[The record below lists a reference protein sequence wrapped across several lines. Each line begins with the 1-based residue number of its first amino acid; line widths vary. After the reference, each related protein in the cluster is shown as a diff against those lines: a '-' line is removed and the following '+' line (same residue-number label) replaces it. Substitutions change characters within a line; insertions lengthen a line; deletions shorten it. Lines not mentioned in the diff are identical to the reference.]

1 MSPSAIFIRRP
12 VATTLLTLGIALAGI
27 LALRLLPVSP
37 LPQVD
42 NPTIS
47 VSVGLPGASPETMA
61 ATVAT
66 PLERALGRIAGV
78 TEMTSSSSLG
88 STNITLQ
95 FDLNRNID
103 GAARDVQAALDAAR
117 SLLPT
122 GLPSNP
128 TYRKVNPA
136 DAPVVILSMTS
147 GTLDQGQMYDA
158 ASTILAQTLA
168 QVDGVG
174 QVMVGGSSL
183 PAVRVELNPTALN
196 RYGIPTSAVRI
207 AIATTNANRPKGILD
222 GDTRHWQIAA
232 NDQANKAVDYRPII
246 VAYRNGAAVRLADVA
261 TVVDSVQ
268 DLRNAGL
275 ADGRPAV
282 LLLIRRQPGAN
293 VIETVDRVKAL
304 LPVLQASIPQSINLQ
319 IASDSTTT
327 IRASLREVE
336 RTLLISISLVI
347 MVVFLFLRRWR
358 AATIPAVAV
367 PVSLIGTFGI
377 MYLAGYSLDNLS
389 LMALTIAT
397 GFVVDDAVV
406 VLENVSRHIE
416 QGISPFEAALLGAR
430 EVGFTVVSMSIS
442 LIAVFVPILMMGG
455 IVGRLFRE
463 FAVTLSAAVLVSLVV
478 SLTTTPMMC
487 ARVLRPESLERPGRL
502 SRFIERMFARL
513 LQGYERSL
521 RLALRHWGITIVAL
535 IGSMVLSLC
544 LFLIVP
550 WSFMPQQDTGR
561 LVGNLVA
568 DQSISFQAMREKLG
582 AFVAVVKADPAV
594 DHVVAF
600 TGGGQRNGAFFFVI
614 LKPIAQRKISADM
627 VIGRLRGKL
636 AHQPGATLFLQA
648 AQDIRTGGRSS
659 NAQYQYTLSA
669 DDINELR
676 AWEPRIRQALSR
688 IPEIVDVS
696 TDQQDLGLQTSLVV
710 DRDAATRLGVNLF
723 QLDSTLNDLF
733 GQRQVSTIYNPL
745 NQYHVVMEVD
755 PAYWQS
761 PSELNNTYIVSNSG
775 AEVPLSAFARWEPT
789 NTSLSVNHQ
798 GQFLATTV
806 SFNLA
811 PRASLSAASRAIET
825 ALQQIGVPTSIHG
838 SFQGTA
844 QVFKASF
851 ASMPLL
857 ILLALVTVYIVL
869 GILYESLVH
878 PLTIISTLFSAIC
891 GGILALIVT
900 GTDFTIMA
908 FIGVILLIGIVKKNA
923 ILMIDFAIVEQR
935 RSGAR
940 AEDAI
945 CRACLLRFRPILM
958 TTMAALLGAVPLAV
972 GHGDG
977 AELRQPLGI
986 TIVGGLIVS
995 QIFNLYTTPVVYIGL
1010 DRLGAWGTRVARRLR
1025 PHHAVQSVTATLP
1038 IS

>member
-95 FDLNRNID
+95 FDLSRNID
-103 GAARDVQAALDAAR
+103 GAARDVQAAMDAAR

-136 DAPVVILSMTS
+136 DAPVLILSMTS
-147 GTLDQGQMYDA
+147 DTLDQGQMYDA
-158 ASTILAQTLA
+158 ASTILAQALA

-183 PAVRVELNPTALN
+183 PSVRVELNPTALN
-196 RYGIPTSAVRI
+196 RYGIPTSAVRT

-222 GDTRHWQIAA
+222 GDIRHWQIAA

-246 VAYRNGAAVRLADVA
+246 VAYRNGAAVRLTDIA
-261 TVVDSVQ
+261 TVTDSVQ

-304 LPVLQASIPQSINLQ
+304 LPILQASIPQSINLQ
-319 IASDSTTT
+319 VASDSTTT

-347 MVVFLFLRRWR
+347 MVVFVFLRRWR

-416 QGISPFEAALLGAR
+416 QGISPFEAAMLGAR

-442 LIAVFVPILMMGG
+442 LIAVFVPILLMGG

-463 FAVTLSAAVLVSLVV
+463 FAVTLSAAIMVSLVV

-487 ARVLRPESLERPGRL
+487 ARVLRPESEEKPGRL
-502 SRFIERMFARL
+502 SRFVERMFARL
-513 LQGYERSL
+513 LQGYDRTL
-521 RLALRHWGITIVAL
+521 RWALAHRLITLAAL
-535 IGSMVLSLC
+535 FCTLVLSVT
-544 LFLIVP
+544 LFFIVP
-550 WSFMPQQDTGR
+550 SGFMPQQDTGR
-561 LVGNLVA
+561 IMGNLVA
-568 DQSISFQAMREKLG
+568 DQSISFQAMRQKLG
-582 AFVAVVKADPAV
+582 DFVAIVKANPTV
-594 DHVVAF
+594 EHVVAF
-600 TGGGQRNGAFFFVI
+600 TGGGQRNSAFFFVI

-627 VIGRLRGKL
+627 VIAQLRGKL

-648 AQDIRTGGRSS
+648 AQDIRAGGRSA

-688 IPEIVDVS
+688 IPVIVDVS

-745 NQYHVVMEVD
+745 NQYHVVMEVA
-755 PAYWQS
+755 PNYWQN

-789 NTSLSVNHQ
+789 NTSLVVNHQ

-811 PRASLSAASRAIET
+811 PRASLSTATGAVEA
-825 ALQQIGVPTSIHG
+825 ALQRIGVPTSIHG

-844 QVFKASF
+844 QVYKASF
-851 ASMPLL
+851 ANMPLL
-857 ILLALVTVYIVL
+857 LLAAVVTVYLVL

-878 PLTIISTLFSAIC
+878 PITIILTLPSA
-891 GGILALIVT
+891 GTGAFLALLIT

-908 FIGVILLIGIVKKNA
+908 FIGVMLLIGIVKKNA
-923 ILMIDFAIVEQR
+923 ILMIDFAIEDR
-935 RSGAR
+935 RRTGAR

-945 CRACLLRFRPILM
+945 YRACLLRFRPIMM
-958 TTMAALLGAVPLAV
+958 TTMAALLGALPLAF

-986 TIVGGLIVS
+986 SIAGGLIVS
-995 QIFNLYTTPVVYIGL
+995 QVLTLYTTPVVYL
-1010 DRLGAWGTRVARRLR
+1010 YMERFGAWGTRLARRLR
-1025 PHHAVQSVTATLP
+1025 HQPVQPLPAALP